1 MHNSEPQLD
10 LFNAPAAR
18 AADPPTSHR
27 AAASIERTASATEL
41 AIVEVLRTGS
51 MTTDEVADVLEKH
64 APTIG
69 TAISRLA
76 KRGLVRPIGER
87 MSKRGRPASVWH
99 LVDERHVVR
108 GDEEHRSSRRMPRL
122 EKVEVLLVD
131 GRIRIVRRDD
141 HEVVAQV
148 RGFHDTY
155 KVACDH
161 TGFWTCTCP
170 AGARRCTHAQAV
182 ALVVGLK
189 PT

>member
-1 MHNSEPQLD
+1 MDDSKQLS
-10 LFNAPAAR
+10 LIASPAAR
-18 AADPPTSHR
+18 VADPPTSHK
-27 AAASIERTASATEL
+27 AAVSVERTSSSTEL
-41 AIVEVLRTGS
+41 AIVDVLRTGS
-51 MTTDEVADVLEKH
+51 MTTDEVATIMERH

-76 KRGLVRPIGER
+76 KRGIVRPIGER

-99 LVDERHVVR
+99 LVDAEDQQLRGAEEVR
-108 GDEEHRSSRRMPRL
+108 SARRLPRL
-122 EKVEVLLVD
+122 EKIEILLCD
-131 GRIRIVRRDD
+131 GRVRLDRRDD
-141 HEVVAQV
+141 EVVVATV

-155 KVACDH
+155 TVRCDE

-189 PT
+189 PL